1 MKRNISAEGNSSL
14 KRQIAKEL
22 QALLVEIGCCR
33 LNQIRMSVN
42 LREDL
47 GIDSFTGLEILV
59 AIEKRY
65 GFRVSEREFNQI
77 VTFEDIVGFV
87 SKKLGKQ

>member
-1 MKRNISAEGNSSL
+1 MKRILSVERNSNL
-14 KRQIAKEL
+14 RRQIAKEL
-22 QALLVEIGCCR
+22 QTVLVDIGRCR
-33 LNQIRMSVN
+33 LKQIRMSVN

-65 GFRVSEREFNQI
+65 GFRVSERELNRL
-77 VTFEDIVGFV
+77 VTFEDIVDFV

>member
-1 MKRNISAEGNSSL
+1 MKRNLSVERNSSL
-14 KRQIAKEL
+14 RRQIVKEL